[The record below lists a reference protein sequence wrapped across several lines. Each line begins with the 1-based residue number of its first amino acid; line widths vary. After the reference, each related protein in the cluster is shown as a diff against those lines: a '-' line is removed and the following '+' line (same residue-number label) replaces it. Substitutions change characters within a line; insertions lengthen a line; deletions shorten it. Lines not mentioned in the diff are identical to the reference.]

1 MRSPGRARPK
11 QEPPMSAIGD
21 RNVSG
26 RSMYYPN
33 RKDLKMYNTSNL
45 YKGQE
50 IEARVMRLLANDTVL
65 SYDTLKRQLA
75 HAADVPTVE
84 RVLADL
90 IDRGLIARRA
100 QRQGFWY
107 VGYARPRAAMQEL
120 KLEDLPPAVAAFLNQ
135 LQW

>member
-1 MRSPGRARPK
+1 
-11 QEPPMSAIGD
+11 
-21 RNVSG
+21 
-26 RSMYYPN
+26 
-33 RKDLKMYNTSNL
+33 MYNTSNL
-45 YKGQE
+45 YNGQE

-65 SYDTLKRQLA
+65 SYDTLKRQLT

-107 VGYARPRAAMQEL
+107 VGYARPRTAEQEV
-120 KLEDLPPAVAAFLNQ
+120 KLEDLPPAVAAFLSE
-135 LQW
+135 LPW

>member
-1 MRSPGRARPK
+1 
-11 QEPPMSAIGD
+11 
-21 RNVSG
+21 
-26 RSMYYPN
+26 
-33 RKDLKMYNTSNL
+33 
-45 YKGQE
+45 
-50 IEARVMRLLANDTVL
+50 
-65 SYDTLKRQLA
+65 
-75 HAADVPTVE
+75 VE